1 MKWYIFECKNG
12 DGRIFVV
19 TVNESSPLKAWE
31 SMLAE
36 TATPLKAWESMLAE
50 TATVNCDLVESKLIL
65 TADVLLTSNKSKS

>member
-19 TVNESSPLKAWE
+19 TVNESS
-31 SMLAE
+31 
-36 TATPLKAWESMLAE
+36 PLKAWESMLAE